1 MALRL
6 SYRSGARFRDD
17 VMVVKPHTESGMG
30 RDLRIPYAKI
40 GIGGVVPQ
48 AILAR
53 TSLDLRDTLSAK
65 AFVGE

>member
-1 MALRL
+1 
-6 SYRSGARFRDD
+6 
-17 VMVVKPHTESGMG
+17 MVVKPLTESGMG